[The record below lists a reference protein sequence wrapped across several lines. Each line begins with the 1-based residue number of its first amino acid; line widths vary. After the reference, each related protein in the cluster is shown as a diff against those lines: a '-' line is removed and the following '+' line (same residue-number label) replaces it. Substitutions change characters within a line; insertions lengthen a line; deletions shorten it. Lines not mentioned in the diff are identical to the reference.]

1 MKITNE
7 QKLEAVKKFLT
18 ENNIRFAM
26 DAPIKKYTVALWIKK
41 YRILVHLSDAHDQ
54 DFYNAVKRS
63 FKPFFIREEE
73 SKEFVLEK
81 MQNCIIDIM
90 KQQQKHSMK

>member
-1 MKITNE
+1 MEITNE
-7 QKLEAVKKFLT
+7 QKLEAVKEFLT
-18 ENNIRFAM
+18 KNNIRFTK
-26 DAPIKKYTVALWIKK
+26 DCPIKKYTIALWIKK
-41 YRILVHLSDAHDQ
+41 YHILVHLSDAHDQ

-63 FKPFFIREEE
+63 FKPFFIRDNE

-90 KQQQKHSMK
+90 KQQQKRSTK